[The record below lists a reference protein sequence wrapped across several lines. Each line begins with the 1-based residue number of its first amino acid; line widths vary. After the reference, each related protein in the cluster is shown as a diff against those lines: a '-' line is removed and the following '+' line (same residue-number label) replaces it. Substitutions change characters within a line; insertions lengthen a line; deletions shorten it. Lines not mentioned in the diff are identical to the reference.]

1 MSVADELNRCSAT
14 EQARLI
20 RAKTISPV
28 ELLQAHLEAIER
40 LNPEIN
46 AICTLAADSAMAAA
60 KRAERAVMAGE
71 EIGLLHGLPI
81 GIKDVTPTAG
91 IRTTFGSPL
100 HADHVPTED
109 AAVVAQIKQAGAIV
123 IGKTNTPEFAA
134 GANTVNR
141 LFGATRNPWNLALSV
156 GGSTG
161 GGGAALAS
169 GMVALAEG
177 TDFGGSL
184 RVPAAFCGVV
194 GLRPTAGLV
203 PRFPT
208 PLPWDVGTV
217 HGPMARTAED
227 AYLRR

>member
-1 MSVADELNRCSAT
+1 GAAAPCGAHCGARSLCPPCRWRNGQQHCHRGNQAAKPRQAYVVVRDRANPGNNPMSVADELNRCSAT

-40 LNPEIN
+40 LDPKIN

-109 AAVVAQIKQAGAIV
+109 AAVVA
-123 IGKTNTPEFAA
+123 
-134 GANTVNR
+134 
-141 LFGATRNPWNLALSV
+141 
-156 GGSTG
+156 
-161 GGGAALAS
+161 
-169 GMVALAEG
+169 
-177 TDFGGSL
+177 
-184 RVPAAFCGVV
+184 
-194 GLRPTAGLV
+194 
-203 PRFPT
+203 
-208 PLPWDVGTV
+208 
-217 HGPMARTAED
+217 
-227 AYLRR
+227 